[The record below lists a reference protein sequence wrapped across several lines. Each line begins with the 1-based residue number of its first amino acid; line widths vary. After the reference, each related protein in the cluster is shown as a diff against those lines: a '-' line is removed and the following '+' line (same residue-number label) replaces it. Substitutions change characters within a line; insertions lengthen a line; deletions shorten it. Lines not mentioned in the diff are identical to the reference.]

1 MTGARQSRM
10 TGYRQGLRSETLAAW
25 FLRLKG
31 YRILAMRFKT
41 RVGEVDIIAR
51 RGKQIVFAEVKWRQS
66 RTGAL
71 EAIVDENR
79 QRVRRAAELY
89 LQKHP
94 RYTGFDIRFDAL
106 VFSPRRWP
114 LHIKG
119 AF

>member
-1 MTGARQSRM
+1 MTGGGQARL
-10 TGYRQGLRSETLAAW
+10 TGYRKGLRTETLAAW
-25 FLRLKG
+25 YLRLKG

-51 RGKQIVFAEVKWRQS
+51 RGSRIVFAEVKWRQS
-66 RTGAL
+66 RDGAL
-71 EAIVDENR
+71 ESISEENR

-94 RYTGFDIRFDAL
+94 RYTGCDIRFDAL

-114 LHIKG
+114 LHITS